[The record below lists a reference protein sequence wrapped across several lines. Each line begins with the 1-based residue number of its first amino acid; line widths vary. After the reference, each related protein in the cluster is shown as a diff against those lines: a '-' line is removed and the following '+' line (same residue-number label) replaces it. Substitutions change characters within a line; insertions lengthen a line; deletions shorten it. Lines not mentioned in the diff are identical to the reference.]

1 MVVEKMDKELQALKL
16 EIEQSHQETL
26 KIIAEGKAMQAEL
39 EQAIVK
45 VDKMTEQVAAMNTDT
60 RAMTKQVH
68 EAIEMLRDESE
79 RG

>member
-1 MVVEKMDKELQALKL
+1 MTDDIKALRLEAEL
-16 EIEQSHQETL
+16 SRQETL
-26 KIIAEGKAMQAEL
+26 QIIAEGKAMQAEL

-45 VDKMTEQVAAMNTDT
+45 VDKMTEQVAAMNADT
-60 RAMTKQVH
+60 RLMIKQVH

>member
-1 MVVEKMDKELQALKL
+1 MTDDIKAWSL
-16 EIEQSHQETL
+16 EAEQSQQETL
-26 KIIAEGKAMQAEL
+26 QIIAEGKAMQAEL

-45 VDKMTEQVAAMNTDT
+45 VDKMTEKVAAMNADT
-60 RAMTKQVH
+60 RVMIKQVH

>member
-1 MVVEKMDKELQALKL
+1 MTDDIKAWRLEAEK
-16 EIEQSHQETL
+16 SHQETL

-60 RAMTKQVH
+60 RTMIKQVH

>member
-1 MVVEKMDKELQALKL
+1 MTDDIKAWSL
-16 EIEQSHQETL
+16 EAEQSHQETL
-26 KIIAEGKAMQAEL
+26 QIIAEGKAMQAEL

-45 VDKMTEQVAAMNTDT
+45 VDKMTEKVAAMNADT
-60 RAMTKQVH
+60 RVMIKQVH

>member
-1 MVVEKMDKELQALKL
+1 MTDDIKAWSL
-16 EIEQSHQETL
+16 EAEQSHQETL
-26 KIIAEGKAMQAEL
+26 QIIAEGKAMQAEL

-45 VDKMTEQVAAMNTDT
+45 VDKMTEKVAAMNADT
-60 RAMTKQVH
+60 RVMIKQVY